1 MSVLASLLWVAMAL
15 LAALPRLHA
24 HATEAPTTTLAGRG
38 RSVLEDCHRACGDVY
53 IPYPFGLGPAHCS
66 LSPAFN
72 LDCKDTGNG
81 VFKPSYATVEVL
93 NISLQNGQVRMMNYI
108 SWYCYDAADQRMDYG
123 RWSWDMTG
131 SAYTLSDTANMFVVI
146 GCRTLAFIGNQ
157 ADVGKY
163 MTGCAAMCRLP
174 FDQAFANGSCAGMGC
189 CQTAIPKGMQHYEV
203 WFDDRWNTSEIYRTS
218 PCSYAVLMES
228 SKLEFSSSYVTTSDF
243 NTSNNGR
250 APMVLDW
257 SVGDQNCDVARKA
270 PGYACVSSNSECLN
284 AASGRGYICNC
295 TQGFQGNPYLTGPDS
310 CQGKVCLRRSDSP
323 LILSLL
329 Y

>member
-1 MSVLASLLWVAMAL
+1 MSVLAALLWVAMAL
-15 LAALPRLHA
+15 AALPRLPA
-24 HATEAPTTTLAGRG
+24 DASEAPTTTLAGRG
-38 RSVLEDCHRACGDVY
+38 RSVVEECQRTCGGVY

-93 NISLQNGQVRMMNYI
+93 NISLQRGQVRVMNYI
-108 SWYCYDAADQRMDYG
+108 SWYCYNSTAQGMWYSV
-123 RWSWDMTG
+123 WSWSLTG
-131 SAYTLSDTANMFVVI
+131 SVYTYSDTANMFVVI

-157 ADVGKY
+157 ANVGNY
-163 MTGCAAMCRLP
+163 MAGCAAMCRLP
-174 FDQAFANGSCAGMGC
+174 FDQAAFANGSCAGMGC
-189 CQTAIPKGMQHYEV
+189 CQTAIPKGLQFYQV
-203 WFDDRWNTSEIYRTS
+203 WFDDRWNTSEIYRSS

-228 SKLEFSSSYVTTSDF
+228 SELMFSSSYVTTADF

-257 SVGDQNCDVARKA
+257 AVGDQNCDVARTT
-270 PGYACVSSNSECLN
+270 PEYACVSSNSECLN

-295 TQGFQGNPYLTGPDS
+295 TKGFQGNPYLTGPDA
-310 CQGKVCLRRSDSP
+310 CQGKFASDP
-323 LILSLL
+323 VLI
-329 Y
+329 